1 MVKRWRASEH
11 LWLVLIV
18 ALGAGLRF
26 WAIGAKT
33 IWLDEAFSIW
43 VAQHSVPEIVQW
55 LVRIDQHP
63 PLYYMLLHYW
73 IDAFGDLQGAV
84 RAFSAVCGTLAIP
97 LFYATG
103 KAFYDA
109 KVGLMAA
116 LILAVAPFHVRFA
129 QETRMYAL
137 LTLAVVAALYFLAHV
152 LRNPRAATWRWLGL
166 AVAQAV
172 IMLTHNTATVYFP
185 LALNFALILI
195 VLLQST
201 ARIHAADLPGLENP
215 AWVGFMRKWL
225 LFQLLALLIWSVWAW
240 AFVVQARGVD
250 AEFWIAPPTLD
261 AILSTLHTLI
271 LAHLPRWFPL
281 YPLADLLF
289 GALAVYGVYGQR
301 RQPGRAILLS
311 VLFGAPILIALGV
324 SLRRPLFYDR
334 TLIWVTLPLYLLMA
348 VGIVQLRRQA
358 GWSSTSWRPRSV
370 QAACNAIMGQA
381 HIGYWLSVGGILML
395 SALALHSYYVYFHK
409 EDWDKAAAYVAAQ
422 TRPGDMIIFNATWV
436 QLPFDYYFRHYERDV
451 ELRGAPVDLFDRGVL
466 EPKMTEADVPYMQQ
480 LIANRQR
487 VWLVYSHEWYTD
499 PQHIVVRELMRTMQE
514 ADHQEF
520 EGLQVLEFVKGS
532 TSTAAP

>member
-1 MVKRWRASEH
+1 MVKKWGASGH
-11 LWLVLIV
+11 LWLALIV

-201 ARIHAADLPGLENP
+201 ARIHAADLPALENP

-261 AILSTLHTLI
+261 SILSTLHTLI

-301 RQPGRAILLS
+301 RQPG
-311 VLFGAPILIALGV
+311 
-324 SLRRPLFYDR
+324 
-334 TLIWVTLPLYLLMA
+334 
-348 VGIVQLRRQA
+348 
-358 GWSSTSWRPRSV
+358 
-370 QAACNAIMGQA
+370 
-381 HIGYWLSVGGILML
+381 
-395 SALALHSYYVYFHK
+395 
-409 EDWDKAAAYVAAQ
+409 
-422 TRPGDMIIFNATWV
+422 
-436 QLPFDYYFRHYERDV
+436 
-451 ELRGAPVDLFDRGVL
+451 
-466 EPKMTEADVPYMQQ
+466 
-480 LIANRQR
+480 
-487 VWLVYSHEWYTD
+487 
-499 PQHIVVRELMRTMQE
+499 
-514 ADHQEF
+514 
-520 EGLQVLEFVKGS
+520 
-532 TSTAAP
+532 